1 MLYII
6 LVTFI
11 SILLLLLSLL
21 LSNKNV
27 DKEKLSIYECGFMMI
42 TKVGNPFSIKFFIV
56 AILFLVFDLEIVL
69 LLPWSV
75 SIFNF
80 SSVYSHYIM
89 IIFLLILILSLAYEW
104 FKGGLEWD

>member
-89 IIFLLILILSLAYEW
+89 IIFLLILILSLA
-104 FKGGLEWD
+104 

>member
-6 LVTFI
+6 LIIII
-11 SILLLLLSLL
+11 SVILLSLSL
-21 LSNKNV
+21 FLSNKNS
-27 DKEKLSIYECGFMMI
+27 DKEKLTIYECGFMMI

-80 SSVYSHYIM
+80 GSIYSHYIM
-89 IIFLLILILSLAYEW
+89 LIFLLILILSLAYEW

>member
-6 LVTFI
+6 LLSFI
-11 SILLLLLSLL
+11 SLILLLLSLF
-21 LSNKNV
+21 LSSKNI
-27 DKEKLSIYECGFMMI
+27 DKEKLTIYECGFMMI
-42 TKVGNPFSIKFFIV
+42 TKIGNPFSIKFFII

-75 SIFNF
+75 NIYTFGTIS
-80 SSVYSHYIM
+80 SHYIM
-89 IIFLLILILSLAYEW
+89 LIFLLILIVSLAYEW

>member
-6 LVTFI
+6 LLSFI
-11 SILLLLLSLL
+11 SLILLLLSLF
-21 LSNKNV
+21 LSSKNI
-27 DKEKLSIYECGFMMI
+27 DKEKLTIYECGFMMI
-42 TKVGNPFSIKFFIV
+42 TKIGNPFSIKFFII

-75 SIFNF
+75 SIYTFGTI
-80 SSVYSHYIM
+80 YSHYIM
-89 IIFLLILILSLAYEW
+89 LIFLLILIVSLAYEW

>member
-1 MLYII
+1 MLYVI
-6 LVTFI
+6 LITFI

-80 SSVYSHYIM
+80 SSVYSHYIV